1 MDSREKIGLVILA
14 CAVIAAIA
22 FVAGFPGQPN
32 PATPAPAASVTPSLP
47 VSPAIQV
54 TPATPVYHYAV
65 VNTYPHDR
73 FAFTEGLAYT
83 SGQLIEATGLNGNST
98 LRRVDLTTGAVL
110 QERQMADKYFG
121 EGVAVDGDRIV
132 QLTEFSHVGFVYNA
146 TTFAETG
153 SFNYSTDG
161 WGIASDG
168 TNLVMSDGTN
178 VFHFLDPVT
187 FAEIRQV
194 RVQDRGVPVESL
206 NELEYVNG
214 EIYANVWPT
223 DRIVRIEPATGNV
236 TGWIDL
242 TGILPQKDRD
252 RIGLSAISS
261 LQGRT
266 SLTLEQE
273 ACLNGIAYDPTGD
286 RLFVTGKLWPDLFE
300 IRVVP

>member
-1 MDSREKIGLVILA
+1 MDSREKIGLLLLA
-14 CAVIAAIA
+14 CIVIAAIA
-22 FVAGFPGQPN
+22 FVAGFPGPHN
-32 PATPAPAASVTPSLP
+32 PATTPPGPTAIPSTPS
-47 VSPAIQV
+47 
-54 TPATPVYHYAV
+54 TPVYHVVV

-83 SGQLIEATGLNGNST
+83 NGQLIEATGLNGNST
-98 LRRVDLTTGAVL
+98 LRRVNLTTGAVL
-110 QERQMADKYFG
+110 QERQMADQYFG
-121 EGVAVDGDRIV
+121 EGVAVDGNRIV

-161 WGIASDG
+161 WGVASDG
-168 TNLVMSDGTN
+168 SNLVMSDGTN
-178 VFHFLDPVT
+178 VLHFLDPVT
-187 FAEIRQV
+187 FAELRQV

-214 EIYANVWPT
+214 EIYANIWPT
-223 DRIVRIEPATGNV
+223 DRIVRIAPATGNV

-242 TGILPQKDRD
+242 TGLLPPQDRA
-252 RIGLSAISS
+252 RIGLSAIAS

-266 SLTLEQE
+266 SIPLDQE
-273 ACLNGIAYDPTGD
+273 ACLNGIAYDTTGD

-300 IRVVP
+300 IRVVR